1 MKTWIWFIANNT
13 YQFGSI
19 LLALDYT
26 SSLIYPATETVWKD
40 FDKIREDNLFMTRD
54 FVQECFARKLFSEYI
69 SDDPKQTKPTSKLKI
84 ISDAST

>member
-1 MKTWIWFIANNT
+1 
-13 YQFGSI
+13 
-19 LLALDYT
+19 
-26 SSLIYPATETVWKD
+26 
-40 FDKIREDNLFMTRD
+40 MTRD